1 VEVRVVTDLVTS
13 CCVGSVNDV
22 KTCGSE
28 LGCGYV
34 ICSQARYIY
43 VNMHTAYVH

>member
-1 VEVRVVTDLVTS
+1 VVVRGVTDLVTS

-22 KTCGSE
+22 KTYGSE

-34 ICSQARYIY
+34 ICSQTRY
-43 VNMHTAYVH
+43 VFVHMHTAYAC